1 MRHDVLRPPLFQNSD
16 PRHNAS
22 MKPLFRDP
30 LSFLDYEIAGEKAS
44 ALGRLGRRLE
54 AILMSLRSF
63 DAEQGISNGD
73 GAFLALDV
81 LTQRKALVAEAAEAY
96 WYFVIQR
103 ECCGMRDSTAV
114 IRAYG
119 VPREVVNRAGPKA
132 SG

>member
-1 MRHDVLRPPLFQNSD
+1 
-16 PRHNAS
+16 

-54 AILMSLRSF
+54 AGLASLRSF
-63 DAEQGISNGD
+63 DAEHDVGNRGKAS
-73 GAFLALDV
+73 LALDA
-81 LTQRKALVAEAAEAY
+81 LAQRKALVAEAGEAY
-96 WYFVIQR
+96 WCFVIQR

-119 VPREVVNRAGPKA
+119 VPREVVNRAGPKVSA
-132 SG
+132 D